1 MDALLRAGAV
11 PNHSLGV
18 LTRRPPHEIAI
29 QRSSTRPCG
38 HAAAS
43 LFALQSGTN
52 QRVFEALARLALAR
66 RWLVIA
72 VSACVLLLSGGVIV
86 RGGALTSGDTVGTE
100 AHAGR
105 KLLDDELHLP
115 GTSSF
120 TVVFSSAT
128 LVADDPAFIEAMRS
142 ALAPL
147 RGDPA
152 VASVMAADDAPDM
165 VAARLRSDDGHHALA
180 VVSIRGDYRAAARI
194 YPALRAR
201 IHAGPLQTVFTGYL
215 AFRRD
220 LDDTLERDLLIA
232 EAVSLPLA
240 LLVLLLVFRTA
251 VAATLPVFVGGLAVV
266 SGIAGVMAL
275 SRAMDVAA
283 YAINVASLIGLA
295 VAIDYSLFIVSRY
308 RDELARGLSYDAAL
322 VVAMNTAGR
331 AVAFSGLAVG
341 IGLSGLLFLRGS
353 FLAPMGLAGAIVVL
367 LAVAFALTFL
377 PALLA
382 VLGPRIHAGAMPFAS
397 RGPAAGGRWQ
407 RLALWVMKR
416 PVVVL
421 VPVLALLVSLAG
433 PFAHLR
439 LAVADVR
446 VLPTSAEARRGW
458 DLLARTFPDY
468 AANRIYVVVQFP
480 SEPVLDAPRAAAL
493 YDASQ
498 SIQKLPGVRA
508 VESIVDLG
516 PMFDRAS
523 TAVVATTPRADLTP
537 ELQFLRD
544 ATVGRTAVVLQVL
557 TDASPAS
564 DASRDVVRAIR
575 SRRDVA
581 DGRVLVTGQT
591 ADDLAVGSFIRER
604 APIAVA
610 FVVSMTFLV
619 LLVLLRSVLLPLKAV
634 LMNLLSIGA
643 SFGALVWLFQDGHCA
658 WLLRFEPGPIDP
670 TLPVLLF
677 CTLFGISMDYEV
689 LMLTRMHEEYARAG
703 DNTAAVAAGLEH
715 TGRLITSAAAIM
727 VSVFAAFALAS
738 VIAVKAMG
746 VSLAIAVALDATLVR
761 VLIVPAT
768 MRLMGDL
775 NWWCPALLRRWL
787 PAPRAH

>member
-1 MDALLRAGAV
+1 MTPQSVSNR
-11 PNHSLGV
+11 GV
-18 LTRRPPHEIAI
+18 FH
-29 QRSSTRPCG
+29 
-38 HAAAS
+38 
-43 LFALQSGTN
+43 
-52 QRVFEALARLALAR
+52 ALARLALAR
-66 RWLVIA
+66 SWLVIG
-72 VSACVLLLSGGVIV
+72 VSACALLLSAALIV

-120 TVVFSSAT
+120 TVIFSSAS
-128 LVADDPAFIEAMRS
+128 LLADDPAFVDAMHE
-142 ALAPL
+142 ALAPV

-152 VASVMAADDAPDM
+152 VASVIAADDAPDM

-180 VVSIRGDYRAAARI
+180 VISLRGDYRAAARV
-194 YPALRAR
+194 YPQLRGR
-201 IHAGPLQTVFTGYL
+201 IRPGPLQTVFTGYL

-220 LDDTLERDLLIA
+220 LDETLEHDLLIA

-251 VAATLPVFVGGLAVV
+251 VAATLPVFVGGLAVI

-275 SRAMDVAA
+275 SRVMDVAA

-308 RDELARGLSYDAAL
+308 RDELARGLGYDEAL

-353 FLAPMGLAGAIVVL
+353 FLAPMGLAGAVVVV

-382 VLGPRIHAGAMPFAS
+382 VLGPRIHAGKIPFAS
-397 RGPAAGGRWQ
+397 QGPTTGGRWQ

-416 PVVVL
+416 PVLVL
-421 VPVLALLVSLAG
+421 VPVLALVVSLAG

-458 DLLARTFPDY
+458 DLLARTFPDH
-468 AANRIYVVVQFP
+468 AANRVYVVVRFP
-480 SEPVLDAPRAAAL
+480 TTPVLDARRAEAL
-493 YDASQ
+493 YDESRWIQ
-498 SIQKLPGVRA
+498 SLPGVRA

-516 PMFDRAS
+516 PMFDRGG
-523 TAVVATTPRADLTP
+523 TAAVATTPHSDLTP

-557 TDASPAS
+557 TDGSPATNG
-564 DASRDVVRAIR
+564 SRDVVRAIR
-575 SRRDVA
+575 ARRQVA
-581 DGRVLVTGQT
+581 DGQVIVSGQT
-591 ADDLAVGSFIRER
+591 ADDLDIGDFIRAR
-604 APIAVA
+604 APLAIG

-619 LLVLLRSVLLPLKAV
+619 LLFLLRSVLLPIKAV

-658 WLLRFEPGPIDP
+658 GLLRFEPGPVDP

-689 LMLTRMHEEYARAG
+689 LMLTRMHEEYLRTG
-703 DNTAAVAAGLEH
+703 DNTLAVAAGLEH

-727 VSVFAAFALAS
+727 VAVFAAFALAT

-746 VSLAIAVALDATLVR
+746 VALAIAVALDATLVR

-768 MRLMGDL
+768 MRLLGDL
-775 NWWCPALLRRWL
+775 NWWCPAVLRRWL
-787 PAPRAH
+787 PAPKAH